1 MRTRVMILGGC
12 ALAGGLLLSSIVPA
26 YAADLTGLDA
36 GIITA
41 QHGLPGAIGSA
52 ADDFESPGKT
62 DLAGRTLATGQQW
75 SASTDFEVTGGVAQG
90 TKNNLGLSI
99 ATLPW
104 VSIPTTR
111 VTAQITAIGAAEFG
125 LLLQADRDTNTG
137 VALRLL
143 DTGDV
148 TLARLEAGSWIT
160 LATTSGAT
168 TGTWSLTYSF
178 GTYSA
183 ILNGST
189 LLTYTASPAEQVAWL
204 MNGDVGLF
212 VAGPKGKDAAWADF
226 IVETP

>member
-1 MRTRVMILGGC
+1 MRTKAMILGGC
-12 ALAGGLLLSSIVPA
+12 VLTGGLVLSAIVPA
-26 YAADLTGLDA
+26 QAADLTGIDA

-52 ADDFESPGKT
+52 QDDFESPGKT
-62 DLAGRTLATGQQW
+62 DLAGRTLSTGQQW
-75 SASTDFEVTGGVAQG
+75 SASPDFEVTGGAAQA
-90 TKNNLGLSI
+90 TKNNVPLSI

-111 VTAQITAIGAAEFG
+111 VTAQITTFGAAEFG
-125 LLLQADRDTNTG
+125 LLLQADRDANTG

-148 TLARLEAGSWIT
+148 TLARLEEGTWTT
-160 LATTSGAT
+160 LATASGAT

-183 ILNGST
+183 VLNGST
-189 LLTYTASPAEQVAWL
+189 VLTYTASPAEQVTWRG
-204 MNGDVGLF
+204 NGDVGIF
-212 VAGPKGKDAAWADF
+212 VAGPRAKDAAWADF
-226 IVETP
+226 SVETP